1 MDKKV
6 IEALVRL
13 FAILGRLGGSGPEGR
28 DLVRAYLTDLLTRS
42 QADELLPI
50 YDREQNSEAL
60 AGLGELGRKRITVL
74 SVKVVGLCSGIAEG
88 LNKQQRL
95 LVAIRVAEFIVRDRE
110 PTELESDL
118 LSAILESLNISATDQ
133 NDLLSLVRR
142 DATRL
147 SASGRNVL
155 SVGQTPAIG
164 TARWFQVDGLKGNVV
179 ARLFPDEAL
188 MVLFGSG
195 LSSEL
200 RINGQ
205 LVPNQGV
212 HVISEG
218 ASLRLGGITLH
229 YSELMRHA
237 LGLEDEPRVLFE
249 VEGVTYTFKTGHT
262 GIHPLSF
269 AENSGNLVGIMG
281 GSGAGKST
289 LLNIL
294 NGNDRPTMGKVRL
307 NGLDLH
313 DAASG
318 LAGVVGFVSQDDL
331 LIEEL
336 TVFDNLYYSARLCYG
351 DLTDAQVRD
360 KVQTV
365 LRQLGLDHIAHLQ
378 VGGVMNKVISG
389 GQRKRL
395 NIALELIR
403 EPLVLFADEPTSG
416 LSSSDSEQ
424 VIDLLRQQALGGRLV
439 FVVIHQPSS
448 DIFKRFDK
456 LLILDRGGYMTYYG
470 EPLGAVTWFKACAH
484 HMRPDEAE
492 CNECG
497 NVNPEQ
503 IFNILENKVLD
514 EFGRPTAQRKVTPA
528 EWYTRFNDRVASGH
542 GNVRT
547 VTGLPAAP
555 SKILGRVGQYLVFL
569 SRDARAKLHNRQFLA
584 LILAVPVVL
593 AGLLALL
600 LRNGSATDYVYRLNP
615 NIPSYIFIAVIVSL
629 FLGLMLSAEQI
640 IRDRLI
646 LKRESFLDLSS
657 DAYLLAK
664 VSVLIGI
671 TAIQTLLFVLVGN
684 FMIGLGWAAFPFWV
698 TLFATGVTASM
709 MGLVISAYLNS
720 VVTIYISVPLIIIPQ
735 ILLSGVM
742 VKFDDLFPAFTRNDA
757 VPLVG
762 EMMVSKW
769 AFEGLAVSVFR
780 DNPYESG
787 RFAFDAAVSQAHFRK
802 THWYNKME
810 DLMRDSTGASGPM
823 ERVWKDELSV
833 ATGLTDIAS
842 PADTLAEL
850 KTKYK
855 AAYTDAVA
863 KRDAMAATLPVAETE
878 QKRDRYSNDRLRNL
892 MEGRN
897 DAIDFAAVANG
908 HIIAEYD
915 PIYLER
921 STTGFLR
928 TSLYAS
934 CKPVLGRCMDTFW
947 VNICVILS
955 MALLFYVPVSLRLRR

>member
-1 MDKKV
+1 MDRKV

-28 DLVRAYLTDLLTRS
+28 ELVRAYLADLLTRS

-50 YDREQNSEAL
+50 YDREQGSEAL
-60 AGLGELGRKRITVL
+60 SSLGDLGRKRVTVL

-95 LVAIRVAEFIVRDRE
+95 LVAIRVAEFIVRDRV

-118 LSAILESLNISATDQ
+118 LNAILESLNI
-133 NDLLSLVRR
+133 
-142 DATRL
+142 
-147 SASGRNVL
+147 ASGDQADIIALVERDHVRLAQDGQNVL
-155 SVGQTPAIG
+155 LIGPADVGS
-164 TARWFQVDGLKGNVV
+164 TARNLRLEGLRGMVT

-195 LSSEL
+195 LSSEM

-205 LVPNQGV
+205 LVAGNGV
-212 HVISEG
+212 HVASEG
-218 ASLRLGGITLH
+218 ASLRLGGATLH

-249 VEGVTYTFKTGHT
+249 VDGVSFTFRSGHI

-269 AENSGNLVGIMG
+269 SENSGNLVGIMG

-294 NGNDRPTMGKVRL
+294 NGNDRPTKGQVRL

-313 DAASG
+313 DPASG

-351 DLTDAQVRD
+351 DLAEAEVRD
-360 KVQTV
+360 KVQEV

-492 CNECG
+492 CTECG

-503 IFNILENKVLD
+503 IFNIQENKVLD
-514 EFGRPTAQRKVTPA
+514 EFGRPTAQRKVMPE
-528 EWYTRFNDRVASGH
+528 EWYTRFNSAEANRPVAARQ
-542 GNVRT
+542 VQ
-547 VTGLPAAP
+547 GLPASP
-555 SKILGRVGQYLVFL
+555 QRMLGRMGQYLVFL
-569 SRDARAKLHNRQFLA
+569 SRDAKAKLRNRQFLT
-584 LILAVPVVL
+584 LILVVPVVL
-593 AGLLALL
+593 AALLALL

-615 NIPSYIFIAVIVSL
+615 NIPSYLFISVIVSL

-646 LKRESFLDLSS
+646 LRRESFLDLSS
-657 DAYLLAK
+657 DAYLMAK
-664 VSVLIGI
+664 VTVLIGI
-671 TAIQTLLFVLVGN
+671 TAIQATLFVAVGN
-684 FMIGLGWAAFPFWV
+684 LLIGLGWAAVPFWLI
-698 TLFATGVTASM
+698 LFATGVAACM
-709 MGLVISAYLNS
+709 MGLILSAYLNS

-742 VKFDDLFPAFTRNDA
+742 VKYDDLFPAFTRKDA

-762 EMMVSKW
+762 ELMVSKW

-780 DNPYESG
+780 DNPYEAT
-787 RFAFDAAVSQAHFRK
+787 RFASDAAVSQAHFRK
-802 THWYNKME
+802 VHWHNRME
-810 DLMRDSTGASGPM
+810 DLMRSRA
-823 ERVWKDELSV
+823 KDTAAIWFTEL
-833 ATGLTDIAS
+833 
-842 PADTLAEL
+842 TLAQGRPPGPDPKADL
-850 KTKYK
+850 AALRVRYK
-855 AAYTDAVA
+855 DAYTAAVA
-863 KRDAMAATLPVAETE
+863 GRDGVLAAQTAEE
-878 QKRDRYSNDRLRNL
+878 QQRLRDRYANDRLRNML
-892 MEGRN
+892 EGRN
-897 DAIDFAAVANG
+897 DATEMALVNKAR
-908 HIIAEYD
+908 IIPRYD
-915 PIYLER
+915 PIYLSRGEA
-921 STTGFLR
+921 GFIR
-928 TSLYAS
+928 TPLYAA
-934 CKPVLGRCMDTFW
+934 CKPVLGRCADTFW
-947 VNICVILS
+947 VNMSVILL
-955 MALLFYVPVSLRLRR
+955 MALLLYLPVRFKLRA